1 MQLSAETENQ
11 VEVGRRARS
20 VNAVDSDDV
29 AAVEEAF
36 GTAVAAA
43 ADIGLQ
49 RVDDGDRIDR
59 DLLNEDELRYYLLLL
74 LTTTLAKNGLC

>member
-1 MQLSAETENQ
+1 MQLVAETENQ
-11 VEVGRRARS
+11 VEVGPRARS

-29 AAVEEAF
+29 GAVEGAF

-43 ADIGLQ
+43 ADFGLQ

-74 LTTTLAKNGLC
+74 TTTLAKNGLC